1 MAIENVANN
10 AAQNAFVP
18 KIGISA
24 KKAMDVTLQR
34 KDSFT
39 MNEFGDVGVV
49 DLGSLKK
56 MGKLEKEDVSAILTG
71 AAVKVRTPNAEPSR
85 KPQTVKLGKFE
96 AFCAKVADWLNLP
109 TTGRANRMQNAME
122 YSFGCAVANIV
133 NLSHLSLS
141 GLDSAPAKNVSSEIE
156 RHLTEFFKK
165 ADSFVKAFRL
175 DKVGR
180 NAAEDCENQIV
191 SRFVHS
197 LENAGDAESLE
208 KILSVALNWAK
219 QNPPNRIDRII
230 GKLSELISARND
242 VKAAVPKAEKPVGK
256 LTLVANALKDM
267 FRTTSSKVREIE
279 KICSGVGEEMDMF
292 RQAFETIS
300 SRLKND
306 LETGK
311 DISVDAFT
319 DVVKEMYDK
328 ISEAIAKG
336 CKLIE
341 DRLAKEEAKR
351 KEDVLAELDKGY
363 GDIKN
368 IDVEKTNKYVL
379 DMLTDTAM
387 TGDMAK
393 SQAENRDIIWGYH
406 PKGKQEDGAETKLA
420 GAHTVN
426 TVNKA
431 IEAFAKARSELE
443 TIRFT
448 VGRYEICELL
458 IKKEEVPPEGVDTG
472 DWQEACRSVSD
483 FISSGFNL
491 RQTESKHID
500 LICRHKEH
508 FIAGLPPKAQAR
520 LERLFEHSAFV
531 KGFSHQC
538 ELKGLVTDSASFENC
553 QAATSVFCEKLLEN
567 IDEFGN
573 TYAPEGENNLTD
585 RAIKEK
591 LTEIVKDGISGFRSK
606 IQTAM
611 PQTIEKRH
619 EGVFFTNDAEEV
631 CWISNADMKELVS
644 KLGKAIGRADAIIA
658 YESALAFASN
668 HTVEKRTELLEKT
681 QAYLKPLVEAYRG
694 ARGILAANALARIRQ
709 GLGYIRNIVPS
720 AYTEASW
727 NAKCDEAERAVLNIR
742 DGNNVRETVAAFESI
757 QADIEKD
764 LQYGDGPKAK
774 LADAFAQ
781 DLELLTD
788 YGEQESS
795 AGALS
800 LGNVHLRRTVRSMDN
815 LARAHKRAWDME
827 NLVTNSLQSV
837 SKFLKRLATDKYMN
851 EFKSEWLDVKTDRF
865 SIAADKLRTDFSNY
879 TKCVMEYVRT
889 LREEGATSEGRQKA
903 ANAVRESL
911 GACCS
916 SFAPIMGLLADIE
929 VFVRERYDAY
939 DNQAPGYEDRS
950 AVCFD
955 LDFAKLYAGMR
966 TAIHNAFAALSE
978 ISRGA
983 VYGLENYAAEDGLS
997 IIDVRLE
1004 KSLSQYDYNAVV
1016 ADVEIDMRNE
1026 RAEIDFKGQ
1035 EAFTKRAGENSEK
1048 TKTLYETRET
1058 YRREH
1063 EIDSSHLTAAM
1074 KIRRSLSDELF
1085 RSMEKLFLMLSA
1097 AKQNGT
1103 LPASVIGRIQEL
1115 VAGRVTISSLEDLKA
1130 HLGGTME
1137 DIAAVEKHEDLV
1149 GQLCS
1154 LSSKWNTFGVKKFGD
1169 GVNEASVVRFDE
1181 YLKTA
1186 KIKDYSVSAI
1196 DILQGAVSRV
1206 VIKDNSGNQAYYT
1219 VKYNPGKQ
1227 GKGGEIEF
1235 TPEPNSL
1242 KRFFGKGFAAFTV
1255 KESYSVRSGENLEFP
1270 LKLTEREQ
1278 IDA

>member
-1 MAIENVANN
+1 MAIENIANN

-24 KKAMDVTLQR
+24 KKAMDVTSQR

-71 AAVKVRTPNAEPSR
+71 VAVKVRTPNAAPSR
-85 KPQTVKLGKFE
+85 KPQTVKLGKLE
-96 AFCAKVADWLNLP
+96 AFFAKIADWLNLP
-109 TTGRANRMQNAME
+109 TTRRANRMQNAME

-141 GLDSAPAKNVSSEIE
+141 GIDSEPAKNVCAEIE
-156 RHLTEFFKK
+156 KYLTEFFKK
-165 ADSFVKAFRL
+165 TDSFVKAFRL
-175 DKVGR
+175 DKAGR
-180 NAAEDCENQIV
+180 NATEDCEDQIV

-197 LENAGDAESLE
+197 LENAGDTESLE
-208 KILSVALNWAK
+208 KILSVATNWSK
-219 QNPPNRIDRII
+219 QNPPNRIDRIM
-230 GKLSELISARND
+230 GRLADLISVHKD
-242 VKAAVPKAEKPVGK
+242 VNVAPRAEKPTGK
-256 LTLVANALKDM
+256 LTLVANALKEM

-279 KICSGVGEEMDMF
+279 KICSGVGEEMEVF
-292 RQAFETIS
+292 RQAFDSIAI
-300 SRLKND
+300 RLRSD
-306 LETGK
+306 LESGK
-311 DISVDAFT
+311 NISVDAFT
-319 DVVKEMYDK
+319 DVVKEMDDK

-336 CKLIE
+336 SKLIE
-341 DRLAKEEAKR
+341 DRLAKEESKR
-351 KEDVLAELDKGY
+351 KKDVLDELNKGY

-393 SQAENRDIIWGYH
+393 SQAENRDMLWGYH
-406 PKGKQEDGAETKLA
+406 PKEKQEDAAETKLS
-420 GAHTVN
+420 GTHTVN

-431 IEAFAKARSELE
+431 IEAFAKARKELE
-443 TIRFT
+443 AIRYL
-448 VGRYEICELL
+448 VGRCEVCELL
-458 IKKEEVPPEGVDTG
+458 IQKEETPPEGVDTG

-483 FISSGFNL
+483 FINSGFNL

-508 FIAGLPPKAQAR
+508 FIAGLPPKAQTR

-531 KGFSHQC
+531 KGFSNQS
-538 ELKGLVTDSASFENC
+538 EIKGLVTDSASFENC
-553 QAATSVFCEKLLEN
+553 QAATSVFCEQLLEN
-567 IDEFGN
+567 IDELDKA
-573 TYAPEGENNLTD
+573 YAPSEKNNLTD

-591 LTEIVKDGISGFRSK
+591 LSEIVKDGISGFRSK
-606 IQTAM
+606 IQAGV

-644 KLGKAIGRADAIIA
+644 RLGKAIGRADAIIA

-668 HTVEKRTELLEKT
+668 HCAEKRTELLEKT
-681 QAYLKPLVEAYRG
+681 QAYLKPLVEAYRR

-720 AYTEASW
+720 TYTEASW
-727 NAKCDEAERAVLNIR
+727 NAKCDEAECAVMNIR

-757 QADIEKD
+757 QTEIEKD
-764 LQYGDGPKAK
+764 MQYGDGLKAK

-788 YGEQESS
+788 YGEQEVG
-795 AGALS
+795 ADALS

-827 NLVTNSLQSV
+827 NLVANSLQSV
-837 SKFLKRLATDKYMN
+837 PEFLKRLATDKYMN
-851 EFKSEWLDVKTDRF
+851 EFKSEWLDVKTNRF

-889 LREEGATSEGRQKA
+889 LREEGASSEGREKA
-903 ANAVRESL
+903 ADAVRESL

-939 DNQAPGYEDRS
+939 DNQKIGYEDRS
-950 AVCFD
+950 AICFD

-983 VYGLENYAAEDGLS
+983 VYGIENYAAEDGLS

-1004 KSLSQYDYNAVV
+1004 KSLSQYDYNTVV
-1016 ADVEIDMRNE
+1016 ADVEIDTRTE
-1026 RAEIDFKGQ
+1026 REAIDFKGH
-1035 EAFTKRAGENSEK
+1035 ESFTKRAGENSEK
-1048 TKTLYETRET
+1048 NKKLYETRKT
-1058 YRREH
+1058 YRTEH

-1115 VAGRVTISSLEDLKA
+1115 VAARVTISSLDELKA
-1130 HLGGTME
+1130 YLGGTAE
-1137 DIAAVEKHEDLV
+1137 DIAAVEKHVDLV
-1149 GQLCS
+1149 SQLSS
-1154 LSSKWNTFGVKKFGD
+1154 LSSKWDTFGVKKFGN
-1169 GVNEASVVRFDE
+1169 GMNEASVVRLDE
-1181 YLKTA
+1181 YFKTA
-1186 KIKDYSVSAI
+1186 KINDYHVAAI
-1196 DILQGAVSRV
+1196 DILQGSASRV

-1219 VKYNPGKQ
+1219 MKYNPGKP

-1242 KRFFGKGFAAFTV
+1242 KRFFGKGFAAFAV
-1255 KESYSVRSGENLEFP
+1255 KESYSGRSGEELEFP
-1270 LKLTEREQ
+1270 LNLAEREQ
-1278 IDA
+1278 LDA